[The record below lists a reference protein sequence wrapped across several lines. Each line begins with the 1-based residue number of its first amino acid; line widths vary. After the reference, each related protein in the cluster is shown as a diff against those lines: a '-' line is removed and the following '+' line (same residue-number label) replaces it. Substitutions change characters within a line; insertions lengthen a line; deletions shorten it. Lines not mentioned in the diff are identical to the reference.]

1 MWMPGEGLV
10 RGEGEGEVVEGE
22 EGGGRT
28 VFGVVEGHLFC
39 HADYGVLCCGI
50 SVAFVDTREAVQA
63 RRSPYMGRNR

>member
-1 MWMPGEGLV
+1 M
-10 RGEGEGEVVEGE
+10 RGEGEGVEGV
-22 EGGGRT
+22 EGGGCT

-50 SVAFVDTREAVQA
+50 SVTFVDTGKAAQG